1 VGAQKNGIYKI
12 LMSRAKLGFQVV
24 RRRNLQQSISYLNLG
39 PLLLQ
44 DLVDSFILPPSPLS
58 PFPSPFHLFAL
69 PTNSLPTNHPSRLL
83 LGRSPPIDPPV
94 SSRLQVGD
102 SRLPIWLARAAECAR
117 RLE

>member
-1 VGAQKNGIYKI
+1 MARAEQSRPFGSRPRRTMGSTRETRETSNPIVPDGRGGVTGGGDGKVGALKHGIYKI

-58 PFPSPFHLFAL
+58 PF
-69 PTNSLPTNHPSRLL
+69 
-83 LGRSPPIDPPV
+83 
-94 SSRLQVGD
+94 
-102 SRLPIWLARAAECAR
+102 
-117 RLE
+117 